1 MRITLTG
8 ATGFIGL
15 RLVNRLLTE
24 GHELTILSRSP
35 RPGPRPRYLGW
46 EPSTQ
51 EVPAQ
56 ALDGAEAVIHLAGEP
71 VSQRWTAEVKARIRS
86 SRVDGTRRLVDAIS
100 RQANPPKTL
109 IPASAIGIYGSR
121 NNEILTE
128 ASAPGH
134 GFLEDVTVQWEKEA
148 MRAAEFGVR
157 VAPVRIGIVLGVN
170 GGAMRTMLPVF
181 RLGIGGTIGF
191 GDQWMSW
198 IQLDDLVSLIVFA
211 LQNDGIRGPVNGTA
225 PNPVHN
231 SEFTKT
237 LASMMHRPSLFPVPK
252 FVLRALYGEMSQIV
266 FASQRVMPEAA
277 KAAGF
282 QFATPELHQAL
293 DRVLSQT

>member
-1 MRITLTG
+1 
-8 ATGFIGL
+8 
-15 RLVNRLLTE
+15 
-24 GHELTILSRSP
+24 
-35 RPGPRPRYLGW
+35 
-46 EPSTQ
+46 
-51 EVPAQ
+51 
-56 ALDGAEAVIHLAGEP
+56 
-71 VSQRWTAEVKARIRS
+71 
-86 SRVDGTRRLVDAIS
+86 
-100 RQANPPKTL
+100 
-109 IPASAIGIYGSR
+109 
-121 NNEILTE
+121 
-128 ASAPGH
+128 
-134 GFLEDVTVQWEKEA
+134 